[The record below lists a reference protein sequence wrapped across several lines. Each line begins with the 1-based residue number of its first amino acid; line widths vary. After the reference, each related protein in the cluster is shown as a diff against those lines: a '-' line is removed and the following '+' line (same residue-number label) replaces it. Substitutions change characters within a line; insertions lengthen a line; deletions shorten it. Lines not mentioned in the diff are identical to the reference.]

1 MTTTECHN
9 TGERPALADDLI
21 YGAAAIGKEIGLP
34 TRKVFYHA
42 ERGNLPIRKIG
53 NLLVASRRQLRAHL
67 LGEAD
72 AA

>member
-1 MTTTECHN
+1 MPTKTTDANAYPT
-9 TGERPALADDLI
+9 LADDLI

-34 TRKVFYHA
+34 ERKVFYHA

-53 NLLVASRRQLRAHL
+53 NLLVASRCQLRARL